1 VGLADVNNFPYNCW
15 CGLSPCQC
23 LFPNTSQNLHPTIP
37 KPASRHNSNNNLGYH
52 LIHLEA
58 KLQTQN

>member
-1 VGLADVNNFPYNCW
+1 VGLADANNFPYNCW
-15 CGLSPCQC
+15 RGLSPRKC
-23 LFPNTSQNLHPTIP
+23 LFPGTSQNLHPTIP
-37 KPASRHNSNNNLGYH
+37 KPASRHISNNNSGYH